1 MDSTFSPRKTTKTDS
16 KTKTLVIN
24 ALFIAITFAA
34 TMFINIRLPIMGN
47 GGLIHLGNV
56 PLFVAAFVYGR
67 KTGAIAGAFGM
78 GLFDLVSGWTAWAP
92 FTFVIVGTMGFVAGL
107 ISEKLPGNRM
117 LVNTLAVVV
126 ALIIKIV
133 GYYFTEVIL
142 YSNWI
147 QPFGSIP
154 GNVLQV
160 IVAGIVVV
168 PLAGRIKKIVGQ
180 M

>member
-1 MDSTFSPRKTTKTDS
+1 MDSTFSSRKTSRTKTI
-16 KTKTLVIN
+16 VIN
-24 ALFIAITFAA
+24 ALFIAFTLAA

-56 PLFVAAFVYGR
+56 PLFIAAFVYGR

-78 GLFDLVSGWTAWAP
+78 ALFDLLSGWTAWAP
-92 FTFVIVGTMGFVAGL
+92 FTFVIVGAMGYVAGL
-107 ISEKLPGNRM
+107 IAEKMPGKS
-117 LVNTLAVVV
+117 VLAYSLAIVV

-133 GYYFTEVIL
+133 GYYFVEVIL

-154 GNVLQV
+154 GNFLQV
-160 IVAGIVVV
+160 VVAGIIVL
-168 PLAGRIKKIVGQ
+168 PLAGRLKKIVGLI
-180 M
+180 